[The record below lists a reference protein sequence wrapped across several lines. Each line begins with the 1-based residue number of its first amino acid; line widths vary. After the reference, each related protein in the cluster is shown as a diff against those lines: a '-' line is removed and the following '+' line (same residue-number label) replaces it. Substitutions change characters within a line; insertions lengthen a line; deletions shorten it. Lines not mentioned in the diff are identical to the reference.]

1 MLHHLS
7 LPVADIERA
16 RRIYDPALG
25 ALGYLIAFTAED
37 AVGYGLEPGKDKLCL
52 KRVPKPGNAGP
63 GFHVAFAAPTRA
75 AVAAF
80 HRAAIDG
87 GARDNGAPGLR
98 PQYGDN
104 YYAAFVIDADG
115 HPIEAVCRNSEQGTT
130 GSDGS

>member
-7 LPVADIERA
+7 LPVADIDRA

-25 ALGYLIAFTAED
+25 ALGYQQAFLADD

-52 KRVPKPGNAGP
+52 KRVAEPGTLAQ
-63 GFHVAFAAPTRA
+63 GFHVAFTAPSRA
-75 AVAAF
+75 AVDAF
-80 HRAAIDG
+80 HQAALAG

-98 PQYGDN
+98 PHYGEN

-115 HPIEAVCRNSEQGTT
+115 HPIEAVCRNP
-130 GSDGS
+130 